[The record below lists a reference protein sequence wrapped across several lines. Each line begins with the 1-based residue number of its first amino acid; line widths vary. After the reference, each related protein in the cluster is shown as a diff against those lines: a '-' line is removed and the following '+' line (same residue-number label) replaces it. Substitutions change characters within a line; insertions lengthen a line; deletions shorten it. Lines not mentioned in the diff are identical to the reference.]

1 MRGEIKMKLNN
12 SYFFTLRNSAKDEE
26 SRSGNLLVRSG
37 MIKKVGAGI
46 YMFLPLGLKTLDKI
60 KKIVKE
66 EMDRAGAQELLMPSL
81 IPSEYYETCGR
92 VEAFGSDMFNLK
104 DRSNK
109 PLVLG
114 PTHEELFTIAAKAR
128 VRSYKDLPFTIYQQA
143 DKFRDEPRPR
153 YGLIRVREFIMKD
166 AYSFDR
172 NEEELDKSYNIMKD
186 AYNRIYDRLGI
197 NYKIVKAD
205 CGAMGG
211 SLSEEYQAIT
221 DIGEDT
227 LVLCDSC
234 DYSSNLEVSE
244 CISNIDDASDMMN
257 IECVETPHKE
267 TIEEVCEFL
276 KLDVKNSVKALLM
289 NVRDELVVFFVRGD
303 RELNLNKVCKLFG
316 VKEINFAD
324 DALIATSN
332 AVPGYTGPVGLH
344 AKIVVD
350 REVLKMK
357 NFCCGAN
364 KEGYHYV
371 HANIRDISGEYQ
383 VADIV
388 NVMEGDIC
396 PHCGGKLYFK
406 KGIEVG
412 NLFKLGTKYAE
423 KLGLTYL
430 DENNQEQVVTMGCY
444 GIGVGRILA
453 SIIEQNNDEH
463 GMILPMNVAPYQ
475 VSLVQIDMKDEEQT
489 RVADEIY
496 QELLNRGIEVLFDN
510 RDERPGVKFK
520 DMDLI
525 GVPLRVTVGKKIHD
539 GIVEFKVRATGEQ
552 EDVLLTEIVDKIEKT
567 VKDGLR

>member
-1 MRGEIKMKLNN
+1 MKLNN
-12 SYFFTLRNSAKDEE
+12 SYFFTLREDAKDEE
-26 SRSGNLLVRSG
+26 SKSGNLLVRSG

-46 YMFLPLGLKTLDKI
+46 YMFLPLGLKTLDNI
-60 KKIVKE
+60 KRIVKE

-92 VEAFGSDMFNLK
+92 VEAFGNDMFNLK
-104 DRSNK
+104 DRGNK

-114 PTHEELFTIAAKAR
+114 PTHEELFTIAAKAM
-128 VRSYKDLPFTIYQQA
+128 VKSYKDLPFTIYQQA

-172 NEEELDKSYNIMKD
+172 NDQELDASYNIMKN

-197 NYKIVKAD
+197 DYKIVKAD

-211 SLSEEYQAIT
+211 TLSEEYQAVT

-234 DYSSNLEVSE
+234 DYATNIEVSE
-244 CISNIDDASDMMN
+244 CISNIESKEETLK

-267 TIEEVCEFL
+267 TIEDVCEFL
-276 KLDVKNSVKALLM
+276 KSDVKKSVKALLM
-289 NVRDELVVFFVRGD
+289 NVSNELVAFFIRGD
-303 RELNLNKVCKLFG
+303 RELNENKVCKLLG

-332 AVPGYTGPVGLH
+332 AVPGYTGPVGLN
-344 AKIVVD
+344 AKIIID
-350 REVLKMK
+350 NEVLKMK
-357 NFCCGAN
+357 NFVTGAN
-364 KEGYHYV
+364 KEGYHYINT
-371 HANIRDISGEYQ
+371 NISDFKYDMA
-383 VADIV
+383 ADIV
-388 NVMEGDIC
+388 NVKEGDTC

-406 KGIEVG
+406 KGIEIG

-463 GMILPMNVAPYQ
+463 GMIMPMNVAPYK
-475 VSLVQIDMKDEEQT
+475 VCLVQIDMKNEEQT
-489 RVADEIY
+489 EIAEKLY
-496 QELLNRGIEVLFDN
+496 ETLRQNNIEVLYDN

-525 GVPLRVTVGKKIHD
+525 GIPLRITIGKKISD
-539 GIVEFKVRATGEQ
+539 GLVEWKERKTGNNI
-552 EDVLLTEIVDKIEKT
+552 DVKLDEIIDKINEFI
-567 VKDGLR
+567 KDNLK